1 MSELEDKI
9 NSILSDP
16 DQMDQINRLASQL
29 MGGEAPGN
37 GGMPDLGDLM
47 RGLGGLGSLG
57 TSGGSGGSKAALLS
71 AITPYISEKR
81 ASKLQKAIRFAQL
94 ARIAGSALAQR
105 GGE

>member
-16 DQMDQINRLASQL
+16 EQMDQISRLASQL
-29 MGGEAPGN
+29 MGGEDQ
-37 GGMPDLGDLM
+37 GGGSAPDLSGLM
-47 RGLGGLGSLG
+47 RGLGLSGLGG
-57 TSGGSGGSKAALLS
+57 VGAPGGSKAALLS